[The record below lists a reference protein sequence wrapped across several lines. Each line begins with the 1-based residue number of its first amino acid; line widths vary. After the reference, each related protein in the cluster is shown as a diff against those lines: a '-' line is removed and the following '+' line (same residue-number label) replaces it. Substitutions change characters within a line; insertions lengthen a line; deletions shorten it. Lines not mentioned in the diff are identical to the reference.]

1 MCSIIGSDT
10 IIFAVGNGT
19 KVQSNA
25 LVQVAFNVAVRAT
38 SPAINFLNIVAPPGP
53 GTVPAIEIWFVLNI
67 VIVVAALIVVI
78 SVHLSGAKYCVL
90 LNQLKCPQVQR
101 RSQQCHQLQQCPC
114 KRSRHQP
121 MVCNTSFAFQMHGS
135 SSRRTDRS
143 GASHNANNAGNE
155 QIKPKWISN
164 ALNGMGVLRFS
175 KDSKT
180 YLDINPVA
188 YLNDKTAYSIFVI
201 ARLTNVATSGVQYLV
216 SDDLNGLR
224 VFFNGSRWYEMLH
237 KY

>member
-1 MCSIIGSDT
+1 
-10 IIFAVGNGT
+10 
-19 KVQSNA
+19 
-25 LVQVAFNVAVRAT
+25 
-38 SPAINFLNIVAPPGP
+38 
-53 GTVPAIEIWFVLNI
+53 
-67 VIVVAALIVVI
+67 
-78 SVHLSGAKYCVL
+78 
-90 LNQLKCPQVQR
+90 
-101 RSQQCHQLQQCPC
+101 
-114 KRSRHQP
+114 
-121 MVCNTSFAFQMHGS
+121 MVCNISFAIQMHRS

-143 GASHNANNAGNE
+143 GASHNANPAGNE

-164 ALNGMGVLRFS
+164 ALNGMGVLRFI

-224 VFFNGSRWYEMLH
+224 VFFNGSRWY
-237 KY
+237 KNAS